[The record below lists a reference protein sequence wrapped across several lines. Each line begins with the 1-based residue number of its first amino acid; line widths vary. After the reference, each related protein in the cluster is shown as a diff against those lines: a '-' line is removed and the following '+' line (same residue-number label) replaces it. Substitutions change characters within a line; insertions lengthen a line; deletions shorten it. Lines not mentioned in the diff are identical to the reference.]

1 MGTLLL
7 VAAMLVV
14 LTGTGWSQ
22 TPGAT
27 GEPQDSR
34 FAERFRQA
42 DANGDGRIT
51 EEEARAAGLW
61 FTQDFN
67 SVDTDR
73 NGTVTLFELSQAL
86 QQRLSRWLSDFDAAD
101 ANHDGRVSED
111 EAARAPRIAE
121 AFTTIDRNKHREV
134 SRQEYESYAID
145 RMYRDSELPSVA
157 PNIFEKRF

>member
-1 MGTLLL
+1 MRTLLIV
-7 VAAMLVV
+7 VAMVIALA
-14 LTGTGWSQ
+14 GAAWSQ

-27 GEPQDSR
+27 GETQDSR

-73 NGTVTLFELSQAL
+73 SGTVTLFELAQAVIL
-86 QQRLSRWLSDFDAAD
+86 
-101 ANHDGRVSED
+101 G
-111 EAARAPRIAE
+111 
-121 AFTTIDRNKHREV
+121 
-134 SRQEYESYAID
+134 
-145 RMYRDSELPSVA
+145 
-157 PNIFEKRF
+157 